1 VVPLLIALSHKDMS
15 MRFPFPYLALAA
27 LTLLLPQAAG
37 AQSIEDKAQLCAS
50 CHGED
55 GVPQDKAVPII
66 WGQLEGYTY
75 IELRDY
81 KSGARKNEIMSQIA
95 ADLERQDMYD
105 LAAYFAA
112 KPWPKVQQPQ
122 ASADQTKQA
131 QTANGSV
138 GCTGCHLDHYQ
149 GTGTAPRLSGQNPDY
164 LASTML
170 AFRDKS
176 RGNNPGMTSL
186 MESISESDIAALAA
200 YLAAL

>member
-1 VVPLLIALSHKDMS
+1 
-15 MRFPFPYLALAA
+15 MRFPFRHLAFAA
-27 LTLLLPQAAG
+27 LILLPPQAAS
-37 AQSIEDKAQLCAS
+37 AQSIEEKAQLCAS

-55 GVPQDKAVPII
+55 GIPLDKSMPII
-66 WGQLEGYTY
+66 WGQPEGYIY

-112 KPWPKVQQPQ
+112 KPWPKAQQPQ
-122 ASADQTKQA
+122 ASADQASQA